1 MIQSPEQ
8 CLSALSVGGSDS
20 AGGAGIQA
28 DLKTFQDF
36 EVHGASVITCVTAQN
51 SRGVTH
57 VEALTSDSV
66 SRQMDAVLSDLLVPA
81 LKTGMLFSAELI
93 ESLAH
98 SLQSFSGAIIVDPVM
113 VSRAGSKLLCDDAIA
128 LYQQFLFPRATLLT
142 PNLQEASLLTGREII
157 DETGVEYAAQ
167 CLLDDGAKAVLI
179 KGGGSLELAG
189 QDYFC
194 SSDGAAVW
202 HRRPAIDTPHTHGT
216 GCTLSAA
223 ITAALVRG
231 RALPDAVIEAKT
243 YIDQALRQAVLFG
256 RGPGCVGRNLH
267 YFDAVG

>member
-1 MIQSPEQ
+1 
-8 CLSALSVGGSDS
+8 
-20 AGGAGIQA
+20 
-28 DLKTFQDF
+28 
-36 EVHGASVITCVTAQN
+36 
-51 SRGVTH
+51 
-57 VEALTSDSV
+57 
-66 SRQMDAVLSDLLVPA
+66 
-81 LKTGMLFSAELI
+81 MLFSAELI

-142 PNLQEASLLTGREII
+142 PNLLEASLLTGREII
-157 DETGVEYAAQ
+157 VKLVSNMQ
-167 CLLDDGAKAVLI
+167 PSVFDDGAKAVLI
-179 KGGGSLELAG
+179 KGAARWNWRS
-189 QDYFC
+189 DYFC

-256 RGPGCVGRNLH
+256 RGPGCVGRNLQ